1 MRETKDLI
9 LKKAELSDWKDMCH
23 NLWQHEE
30 SAKYMLWNPTKS
42 EEDAKIRIQKTIAY
56 QAKEPYSYLVYEK
69 KSGKAI
75 GFAGMTEIA
84 ENIYEDTGIAVGPM
98 FVHKGYGKQILE
110 KFVHLAF
117 DELGAEKFVT
127 SCRSENIASKRLQ
140 LSCGFT
146 YSYSENRV
154 DPRDGT
160 EYVLEFYELHKE
172 KL

>member
-9 LKKAELSDWKDMCH
+9 LKKAELSDWKDMYH
-23 NLWQHEE
+23 NLWIHEE

-56 QAKEPYSYLVYEK
+56 QAKEPYSY
-69 KSGKAI
+69 
-75 GFAGMTEIA
+75 
-84 ENIYEDTGIAVGPM
+84 
-98 FVHKGYGKQILE
+98 
-110 KFVHLAF
+110 
-117 DELGAEKFVT
+117 
-127 SCRSENIASKRLQ
+127 SENI
-140 LSCGFT
+140 
-146 YSYSENRV
+146 V